1 VQRGMDAPSL
11 GTLGATARAV
21 VQELLVGGPLPR
33 AELARRLDLSP
44 ASLTKASRE
53 LILAGILRDSVS
65 EERQPVGGESP
76 GRPGTPVMVTAETLL
91 FIGLK
96 VTGDDVFAVRAD
108 AVGRV
113 QRAAR
118 RDLPDRAVASVE
130 RLIVDLVKEL
140 AAGQVIQ
147 AVGIGLAGAMS
158 RFDDR
163 VRRNIYLDWDGVP
176 LAAVVEDATG
186 IRTVISGDVRALTAG
201 VQWWGPARGWRD
213 FAVLTVGVGV
223 GVGIVLGGEVGSGPR
238 GTAGSVAHTRVDDS
252 GPLCDQGHRGCAAAF
267 LDAASITRG
276 AGLPHGRADLTLDEV
291 CALARADDPVARRV
305 LADAGQALGALVA
318 DLVNLLDLPAVVLAG
333 DGLGIVEHARPAM
346 EAALA
351 DRLDRGV
358 ASPQIRVFESD
369 FDEWA
374 RGAATVACQW
384 LLLSPAARVRPV
396 RRDLA
401 ERAPSAP
408 VPGSSPVVPRVRPVT
423 TAVP

>member
-1 VQRGMDAPSL
+1 MDTPSL
-11 GTLGATARAV
+11 GTLGTTARAV
-21 VQELLVGGPLPR
+21 VRELLVGGPLPR

-53 LILAGILRDSVS
+53 LTLAGMLRDSVGQD
-65 EERQPVGGESP
+65 RAAVAGESP
-76 GRPGTPVMVTAETLL
+76 GRPGTPVMITVETLL

-96 VTGDDVFAVRAD
+96 VTGDEVFAVRAD
-108 AVGRV
+108 AVGHV
-113 QRAAR
+113 QASSR
-118 RDLPDRAVASVE
+118 RSLPDRAVDAVE
-130 RLIVDLVKEL
+130 RVIVDLVKEL
-140 AAGQVIQ
+140 AAGRTIQ

-163 VRRNIYLDWDGVP
+163 VRRNMYLDWDGVP
-176 LAAVVEDATG
+176 LAAVVEGATG

-213 FAVLTVGVGV
+213 FAVVTVGVGV
-223 GVGIVLGGEVGSGPR
+223 GVGVVLGGEVVAGPR

-276 AGLPHGRADLTLDEV
+276 TGLPHGRADLTLDDV
-291 CALARADDPVARRV
+291 CGLAGDGDPVAQRV
-305 LADAGQALGALVA
+305 LSDAGRALGALVA

-346 EAALA
+346 EAAVA

-358 ASPQIRVFESD
+358 ASPQIRVFASD

-384 LLLSPAARVRPV
+384 LLLVPAARGRAV

-401 ERAPSAP
+401 ERPTSTPVPDPAP
-408 VPGSSPVVPRVRPVT
+408 VDLAGRSLT